1 MSLKSDNKSTRN
13 GQVILNDE
21 KKRSSENKSNFKK
34 IIEKKSQKEDGKKEK
49 KINWEEEKDVIES
62 YFRQRHPMISER
74 KRNKIIE
81 EKAEKY
87 IDLEEYKTF
96 FLKYQTKKLAD
107 KLKSRKLSNASDNVK
122 SYFDL
127 EAKESYDYSSSDDDD
142 DENINDDQESENTK
156 PNYEEA
162 EGEEEDEEESSIT
175 RKRKDENCNL
185 EEPSSKKSKK
195 SDKINDWLPNGDK
208 VNDLRFVSK

>member
-1 MSLKSDNKSTRN
+1 
-13 GQVILNDE
+13 
-21 KKRSSENKSNFKK
+21 
-34 IIEKKSQKEDGKKEK
+34 
-49 KINWEEEKDVIES
+49 
-62 YFRQRHPMISER
+62 MISER

-96 FLKYQTKKLAD
+96 FLKYQNKKLSD
-107 KLKSRKLSNASDNVK
+107 KLKSKKLSNASDIVK

-156 PNYEEA
+156 PNYEEV
-162 EGEEEDEEESSIT
+162 EGEEKMRRSHLS
-175 RKRKDENCNL
+175 L
-185 EEPSSKKSKK
+185 EKEKMKTV
-195 SDKINDWLPNGDK
+195 I
-208 VNDLRFVSK
+208 